1 MTLLAI
7 LQQRGRKFIGA
18 QPIYW
23 REAALCMPAI
33 PLILIGT
40 ALTHDIAYGAVAGA
54 AAFTVGFGAARD
66 LRGWRWAAM
75 IAATIGSALM
85 AFIGVVSGQFE
96 PALLAIAALAA
107 ASCAIL
113 ALIDDDVWWISLQ
126 LVIALVVGGYYFGD
140 VHAATLRAAA
150 VLAGGTAQIVVV
162 VILAKLFPNAAGR
175 LPRGPRKEPAPR
187 KLIISHGIRAAACVA
202 LSLAVARHFG
212 LANAYWAPMTAML
225 VLRPGLSETRTR
237 GMARLSGTL
246 IGCVLATLFA
256 MAVGYSQLWLIA
268 GVTLTA
274 WAAYTLQ
281 RAHYSLLTSF
291 VTATVVLLLS
301 LARGGALA
309 NAEHR
314 IIATVLGGVIA
325 LLISAIAPHRPLA
338 KKAKT
343 GEVAAPA
350 G

>member
-1 MTLLAI
+1 M
-7 LQQRGRKFIGA
+7 
-18 QPIYW
+18 
-23 REAALCMPAI
+23 
-33 PLILIGT
+33 
-40 ALTHDIAYGAVAGA
+40 
-54 AAFTVGFGAARD
+54 
-66 LRGWRWAAM
+66 
-75 IAATIGSALM
+75 
-85 AFIGVVSGQFE
+85 
-96 PALLAIAALAA
+96 
-107 ASCAIL
+107 
-113 ALIDDDVWWISLQ
+113 
-126 LVIALVVGGYYFGD
+126 VIALVVGGYYFGD
-140 VHAATLRAAA
+140 VHAATLRAGA

-162 VILAKLFPNAAGR
+162 VILARLFPNAAGR
-175 LPRGPRKEPAPR
+175 LPRGPKKEPAPR
-187 KLIISHGIRAAACVA
+187 KLMVSHGLRAAACVA

-225 VLRPGLSETRTR
+225 ILKPGLSETRTR

-256 MAVGYSQLWLIA
+256 MAVGYSQPWLIA

-301 LARGGALA
+301 LAARGGVVA

-314 IIATVLGGVIA
+314 VIATVLGGVIA

-343 GEVAAPA
+343 SEVAAPA
-350 G
+350 A